1 MSGWG
6 QGGISSFGH
15 GDREPEGTGR
25 EDPTPE
31 ERLKIEQN
39 LKNRRLRKII
49 RGKKTYQEKRN
60 SRQKGYH

>member
-15 GDREPEGTGR
+15 GEREPEGIGR

-31 ERLKIEQN
+31 ERAVIGQN
-39 LKNRRLRKII
+39 LRNRRLRKKI
-49 RGKKTYQEKRN
+49 RGKKTYRKK
-60 SRQKGYH
+60 SGTKPI